1 MGGRLAPEWV
11 DGINRNGW
19 TASPGIAGR
28 NHAEYASRVPARSL
42 LCFWATRGLGI
53 SMAQL
58 SRRTRNSQSSISMSV
73 RRAEQIAEK
82 EWHSWLTLLIELKL

>member
-28 NHAEYASRVPARSL
+28 NHAEYAAMVFPEFDDA
-42 LCFWATRGLGI
+42 
-53 SMAQL
+53 
-58 SRRTRNSQSSISMSV
+58 RRTLAEIEKNSND
-73 RRAEQIAEK
+73 K
-82 EWHSWLTLLIELKL
+82 

>member
-28 NHAEYASRVPARSL
+28 NHAEYAIKNINMIGA
-42 LCFWATRGLGI
+42 
-53 SMAQL
+53 
-58 SRRTRNSQSSISMSV
+58 SIS
-73 RRAEQIAEK
+73 
-82 EWHSWLTLLIELKL
+82 

>member
-28 NHAEYASRVPARSL
+28 NHAEYAANGEVGHTTGRHIQKLR
-42 LCFWATRGLGI
+42 LGTPTYI
-53 SMAQL
+53 EI
-58 SRRTRNSQSSISMSV
+58 RRLRDANFI
-73 RRAEQIAEK
+73 
-82 EWHSWLTLLIELKL
+82 

>member
-28 NHAEYASRVPARSL
+28 NHAEYAYNSWKYAL
-42 LCFWATRGLGI
+42 LRQG
-53 SMAQL
+53 
-58 SRRTRNSQSSISMSV
+58 
-73 RRAEQIAEK
+73 
-82 EWHSWLTLLIELKL
+82 